1 MVVGSHN
8 SDVSGDVIHHDP
20 SINAQMYRFV
30 HILSGFFFA
39 VAVLPLEGA
48 FAQSLP
54 TPEDLMFSGQGIAD
68 IVIDGDTLQLTD
80 GREVRLTGIQAPKL
94 PLGRAD
100 FREWPLAQVAKQA
113 LEDLTAGQ
121 RIKLYVDGNGQDRYG
136 RVLAQAVREDRLWLQ
151 GEMVRRGLA
160 RVYTFSD
167 NRSMAAAL
175 LLKESEAREEGLGIW
190 SLAYY
195 AVRDSEPENLER
207 YFGTFQLIEGTVVEA
222 ARVRGRVYL
231 NFGADYRTDFT
242 ASLDRQS
249 DRLFQQSDLDPLTFK
264 GQRLRVR
271 GWVKD
276 FNGPLIDITHPEQI
290 EILDK

>member
-121 RIKLYVDGNGQDRYG
+121 PIKLYVDGNGQDRYG

>member
-1 MVVGSHN
+1 
-8 SDVSGDVIHHDP
+8 
-20 SINAQMYRFV
+20 MYRFV
-30 HILSGFFFA
+30 QILSGFFFA

-68 IVIDGDTLQLTD
+68 IITDGDTLQLTD
-80 GREVRLTGIQAPKL
+80 GSEVRLTGIQSPKL
-94 PLGRAD
+94 PLGRAN
-100 FREWPLAQVAKQA
+100 FREWPLAHVAKQA

-136 RVLAQAVREDRLWLQ
+136 RVLAQAVREDGLWLQ

-167 NRSMAAAL
+167 NRTMATAL
-175 LLKESEAREEGLGIW
+175 LLKESEAREERLGIW

-231 NFGADYRTDFT
+231 NFGDDYRTDFT
-242 ASLDRQS
+242 ASIDRQS
-249 DRLFQQSDLDPLTFK
+249 DRLFRQSGLDPLTLE

-276 FNGPLIDITHPEQI
+276 FNGPLVDITHPEQI
-290 EILDK
+290 EIVDK

>member
-1 MVVGSHN
+1 MTVGFHS
-8 SDVSGDVIHHDP
+8 SDVSADVIHHDP

-68 IVIDGDTLQLTD
+68 IIIDGDTLQLTD
-80 GREVRLTGIQAPKL
+80 GSEVRLTGIQSPKL
-94 PLGRAD
+94 PLGRAN

-136 RVLAQAVREDRLWLQ
+136 RVLAQAVREDGLWLQ

-167 NRSMAAAL
+167 NRTMATAL
-175 LLKESEAREEGLGIW
+175 LLKESEAREERLGIW

-231 NFGADYRTDFT
+231 NFGDDYRTDFT
-242 ASLDRQS
+242 ASIDRQS
-249 DRLFQQSDLDPLTFK
+249 DRLFKQSGLDPLTLE

-276 FNGPLIDITHPEQI
+276 FNGPLVDITHPEQI